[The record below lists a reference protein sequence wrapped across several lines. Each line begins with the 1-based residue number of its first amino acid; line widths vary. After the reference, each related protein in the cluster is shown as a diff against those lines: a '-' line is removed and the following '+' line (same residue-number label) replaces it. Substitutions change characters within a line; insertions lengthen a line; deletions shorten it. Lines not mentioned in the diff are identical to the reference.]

1 MAREETHLSN
11 VNHDK
16 VFLLE
21 PPPCK
26 IKGLQ
31 KKFMGFQ
38 SRVSQFQE
46 FWDFQLFKSPMTI

>member
-21 PPPCK
+21 LPPCK

-31 KKFMGFQ
+31 KKNYGLPK
-38 SRVSQFQE
+38 SNESQFQE
-46 FWDFQLFKSPMTI
+46 F

>member
-21 PPPCK
+21 LPPCE

-31 KKFMGFQ
+31 KKSYGPLKLSEF
-38 SRVSQFQE
+38 QFQE
-46 FWDFQLFKSPMTI
+46 F